1 MENVF
6 DLISRSVSN
15 QQDIILLFVDLQ
27 SFGNFDWFPS
37 LGPQPLN
44 SSKFYGLQTLF
55 QSAQVHSV
63 SFVSFWLSKC
73 PFSTKE
79 RCRKHQR
86 AMFSMENRDNSHG
99 LEMFQ
104 PSFSG
109 FCRLPTELQLHW
121 MKCNTFLEILILLG
135 VLCGKKKSR
144 RRKLDFTPPFKGH
157 QNLFNRGDRTLLQ
170 RRSTKKHES
179 HHFVGNHFV
188 ESLPFFG
195 NNG

>member
-15 QQDIILLFVDLQ
+15 QQDIIVILLFVDLQ

-73 PFSTKE
+73 PFFTKE
-79 RCRKHQR
+79 RCRKHQK
-86 AMFSMENRDNSHG
+86 AMFSMENRDNSHR
-99 LEMFQ
+99 LEMYPTKLFRIRGRLEP
-104 PSFSG
+104 PSCSSTG
-109 FCRLPTELQLHW
+109 C
-121 MKCNTFLEILILLG
+121 
-135 VLCGKKKSR
+135 SA
-144 RRKLDFTPPFKGH
+144 TPFWR
-157 QNLFNRGDRTLLQ
+157 F
-170 RRSTKKHES
+170 
-179 HHFVGNHFV
+179 
-188 ESLPFFG
+188 
-195 NNG
+195 